1 MSLQSPTEWTVADYL
16 AFERGQIDK
25 HEFADGRIVQLAGG
39 SRNHALI
46 GANLVSSLHAQ
57 LRVQPC
63 SVFGSDMRVAI
74 PRARRY
80 VYPDASVACDDIAF
94 EDSDDDTL
102 TNPVL
107 IVEILS
113 PSTERY
119 DRGKKFQA
127 YQTLGSFQEYL
138 LIAQD
143 AVLIEHFV
151 RRSDTL
157 WTFEVVTD
165 PDAVIAL
172 ASIGCTLRVGDVYE
186 KVALPDAPAGL

>member
-1 MSLQSPTEWTVADYL
+1 M
-16 AFERGQIDK
+16 
-25 HEFADGRIVQLAGG
+25 LAGG

-46 GANLVSSLHAQ
+46 GVNLVSSLHAQ
-57 LRVQPC
+57 LRGRPC

-74 PRARRY
+74 PHARRY
-80 VYPDASVACDDIAF
+80 VYPDASVVCDDAVF
-94 EDSDDDTL
+94 EDDSEDTL
-102 TNPVL
+102 TNPTL

-127 YQTLGSFQEYL
+127 YQTIRSFQEYL
-138 LIAQD
+138 LAAQD
-143 AVLIEHFV
+143 TVFIERFV

-165 PDAVIAL
+165 RDAEIAL
-172 ASIGCTLRVGDVYE
+172 VSIGCVLRVSDVYE
-186 KVALPDAPAGL
+186 KLDPSDAPAEP